1 MNSGT
6 GSSRQIPSAAA
17 FAPVIVPGTQLLD
30 RRDHDDVGV
39 VLRLDSGELVFVDS
53 DSLAVK

>member
-1 MNSGT
+1 
-6 GSSRQIPSAAA
+6 
-17 FAPVIVPGTQLLD
+17 VIVPGTQLLD